1 MSDPRPY
8 FASKADAL
16 EHLKASYHKV
26 NSPICFSGVTKL
38 YHFYRGLLSHED
50 LEQFLSTSYTY
61 TTKREFHK
69 PFQKNPIF
77 SYYPRQ
83 LVELGQLFVY
93 ILIAYA

>member
-8 FASKADAL
+8 FASKASAL
-16 EHLKASYHKV
+16 KHLKARYHQV
-26 NSPICFSGVTKL
+26 SSPIAFSGVTKL
-38 YHFYRGLLSHED
+38 YHFYRGLLSRED

-77 SYYPRQ
+77 SYLPRQ

-93 ILIAYA
+93 ISIVYA